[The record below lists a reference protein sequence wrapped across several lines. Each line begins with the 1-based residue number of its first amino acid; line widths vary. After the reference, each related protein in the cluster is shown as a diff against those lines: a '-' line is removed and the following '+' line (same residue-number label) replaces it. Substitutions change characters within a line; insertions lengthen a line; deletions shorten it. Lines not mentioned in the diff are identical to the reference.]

1 MLLEEK
7 KVSVISSGM
16 KDTVD
21 FTAKLDGL
29 MFDNLINGIYSNKMG
44 AGIREYSTNARD
56 GHARRGNLDKPFDIG
71 LPTRANPIFE
81 VRDYGSSLSHREVFE
96 VFTVLGEST
105 KRDTNEETG
114 CLGLGSKSAFA
125 YTNTFNVTCWLHD
138 EERNYVC
145 YIGEAGKP
153 KTSLVSTTPS
163 KEERGMRVS
172 YAVKLEDVGGFNKEA
187 SRQLRGFEPQ
197 PNVIRKTEDYRAIDN
212 ANLLMEGD
220 GWKIFATEK
229 SKSFGYEV
237 GKSWAIQGSVAYPI
251 DLNDPSMA
259 RRIRKLD
266 SDRSTDLR
274 GKVERLLTGTD
285 CLIKFNIGEITMT
298 TSREEL
304 QYNDMTC
311 DNIVS
316 KAVEVIGKVEE
327 DLNKAYENCKSLKE
341 ARMLY
346 SRVNTDKNVNNWSRS
361 IDSILNINERHWKG
375 EVISRRMIIRETPDE
390 VIGEC
395 TKRGNYYNKTQGVMS
410 SETVDGQVRLESD
423 SYYQDKFGTMKTSF
437 NFRHRDN
444 KNAKFDFVLPCDE
457 VGEKKVFVE
466 VADELETAGIKNV
479 TKQIRYFWK
488 NTMVG
493 EENFIWVKVKTLED
507 AKKFLKG
514 IYHDKPSNVTWAHT
528 AKKQELAKAISINGK
543 SVKPNTLVKK
553 MRVIYGDNY
562 AYTSESNKYRVIDFS
577 VAPQVMPVVYS
588 LSNNFYWTEKEML
601 AEEEPMSY
609 KQVCRTICEWVGRQT
624 AIFVI
629 NQTTLSF
636 AKDNPQ
642 WTESAKDFM
651 IKEWKTKTKGWE
663 QLVVTGDDNKSA
675 NEEYTLH
682 CKLQG
687 LWKKETVVPKGLTLI
702 VKDSPNRD
710 DYSSRTNI
718 PMDLSKWMKNDVERL
733 QKLAK
738 TSASKTPVIDYLEKD
753 PILHY
758 LTKEYNTYHNS
769 ELLITAIKQH
779 IADKHT

>member
-1 MLLEEK
+1 
-7 KVSVISSGM
+7 M

-56 GHARRGNLDKPFDIG
+56 GHARRGNLDKPFDVG

-163 KEERGMRVS
+163 KEEQGMRVS
-172 YAVKLEDVGGFNKEA
+172 YAVQLEDVGSFNKEA
-187 SRQLRGFEPQ
+187 SRQLRGFDPQ
-197 PNVIRKTEDYRAIDN
+197 PNIIRKTDDYEPVND

-229 SKSFGYEV
+229 SRRYGFEV
-237 GKSWAIQGSVAYPI
+237 GKSWAVQGSVAYPI
-251 DLNDPSMA
+251 DLGDPSMA
-259 RRIRKLD
+259 RRIRKIND
-266 SDRSTDLR
+266 DRSSDLK

-316 KAVEVIGKVEE
+316 KAIEVIGKVEE

-346 SRVNTDKNVNNWSRS
+346 SKVNSDKTHNNWSRS
-361 IDSILNINERHWKG
+361 LDSILNINERHWKG
-375 EVISRRMIIRETPDE
+375 QVLSRRMIIRETEDGI
-390 VIGEC
+390 IGEC

-423 SYYQDKFGTMKTSF
+423 SYYQDKFGTIKTSF
-437 NFRHRDN
+437 NFRNRDN
-444 KNAKFDFVLPCDE
+444 KNAKFDFMLPCDE

-466 VADELETAGIKNV
+466 VADELETAGIKN
-479 TKQIRYFWK
+479 TAKQIRYFWK
-488 NTMVG
+488 NDVVG
-493 EENFIWVKVKTLED
+493 KESFIWVKVKTMED

-528 AKKQELAKAISINGK
+528 AKKEELAKAVSINGK

-553 MRVIYGDNY
+553 MRVIHGDNY
-562 AYTSESNKYRVIDFS
+562 AYTSDPNKYRVIDFS

-588 LSNNFYWTEKEML
+588 FNNNFYWTEEEMV

-609 KQVCRTICEWVGRQT
+609 KQVCRVICEWAGRQT

-629 NQTTLSF
+629 NKTTLSF
-636 AKDNPQ
+636 AKANPQ
-642 WTESAKDFM
+642 WIESAKDFM
-651 IKEWKTKTKGWE
+651 IREWKVKNKDWEKLVVAGDDTKT
-663 QLVVTGDDNKSA
+663 A
-675 NEEYTLH
+675 NEEYRLH
-682 CKLQG
+682 AKLWDIG
-687 LWKKETVVPKGLTLI
+687 RKENVFPKGLRSI
-702 VKDSPNRD
+702 VIKEPNGN
-710 DYSSRTNI
+710 SNASRANI
-718 PMDLSKWMKNDVERL
+718 PLDLHDWIKDDVEKL

-738 TSASKTPVIDYLEKD
+738 TSASTTPVLDFLEKH
-753 PILHY
+753 PILKY
-758 LTKEYNTYHNS
+758 LTMEYNTYHNS
-769 ELLITAIKQH
+769 ELLVTAIKQH
-779 IADKHT
+779 IAEKHT